1 MKIYKSKIPT
11 IIAISLILIALCAFS
26 IYCFEYKGT
35 VLECKITVF
44 GLLLVTLACLVIDW
58 FSNHLLYT
66 FTDDGVIDYLNKSE
80 ISWEIISD
88 FKTKIV
94 VERFAFH
101 YMFLILYNENSK
113 ILASLP
119 LNSLECNL
127 EEIELFLQNKIKE
140 RSF

>member
-11 IIAISLILIALCAFS
+11 IIAISLILIAFCVFS
-26 IYCFEYKGT
+26 LYCFEYKQT
-35 VLECKITVF
+35 VLECKIIVF
-44 GLLLVTLACLVIDW
+44 GLLLVTLVCLVIDW
-58 FSNHLLYT
+58 FSNHLLYN
-66 FTDDGVIDYLNKSE
+66 FTDDGVIDCLNKSE
-80 ISWEIISD
+80 ISWQLISD

-94 VERFAFH
+94 IERFAVP
-101 YMFLILYNENSK
+101 YVFLILYTDNSK
-113 ILASLP
+113 ILTSLQ